1 MTAFHKD
8 ALPHGYELQE
18 YTIEAVLGHGGFGI
32 TYRASDRNLQAEVA
46 IKEYFPGELAARTD
60 IANVMPKQTPKVM
73 RDYYAG
79 LKNFI
84 KEARALAHFK
94 HPNIVRVLR
103 YLETNGTAYMVME
116 YERGR
121 SLSDHLRQHG
131 PRLDE
136 STLHRIFLPI
146 LNGVRA
152 VHEADMLHLDI
163 KPENIYLREDGTP
176 MLIDFGSTRQAI
188 SQTMPDKFLVTHGYA
203 PIEQYPDRGK
213 QGPWTDIYA
222 LGASMYRCISG
233 KRPVKALE
241 RYQAVLTY
249 QVDPLTPA
257 ILAGKDHYSTQL
269 LECIDWALQI
279 YPRDRP
285 QSVREFQDHLLRV
298 PGTTARTAASST
310 TTTTTSTTR
319 SATWTMGPRPMPPVR
334 VGKRRPS
341 RHRWMLLLLLLAAVV
356 GGYAWFV
363 YRPFAP
369 ATEPAARQPA
379 ALPGET
385 PVTKGVTQSPDVAG
399 ATTTAAPGKAQLSPE
414 RPPPVLYQTFEGH
427 GEGATGVAFSAN
439 GGRVAVGGGD
449 GKVRIWDSA
458 RGTLLK
464 ILEGHTHAV
473 SAVAF
478 SPDGRWL
485 VSAGLDGGVRLWDA
499 RSLTQQAEWYNF
511 GGALRTAAFSP
522 DSKRIAVAGRAQR
535 LSIWDIDG
543 KQPRL
548 TLGGHGGEIYAIAF
562 SSDGQWIASAGAD
575 RAVRLWNSARSGDA
589 ASLSVHRAELR
600 ALAFSPDGRWLAA
613 GTMDHAIRLIE
624 TGAGTQVRTLTPAR
638 AAVLSLT
645 YMPDGKRLVAGT
657 GDRRV
662 LLVDTESGAL
672 LQSLDAGAEAVT
684 SVAVSAD
691 GRLIAAANRDGRARL
706 WRLP

>member
-32 TYRASDRNLQAEVA
+32 TYRARDRNLQTEVA
-46 IKEYFPGELAARTD
+46 IKEYFPGELAERKG
-60 IANVMPKQTPKVM
+60 IAAVLPKQTPKAM
-73 RDYYAG
+73 RDYFTG

-116 YERGR
+116 YEHGR
-121 SLSDHLRQHG
+121 SLSDHMRQHG

-136 STLHRIFLPI
+136 SALHRVFLPI

-188 SQTMPDKFLVTHGYA
+188 SYTMPDKFLVTHGYA
-203 PIEQYPDRGK
+203 PIEQYPDKGK

-222 LGASMYRCISG
+222 LGASMYRCVSG

-241 RYQAVLTY
+241 RYQAILTY
-249 QVDPLTPA
+249 RVDPLTPA
-257 ILAGKDHYSTQL
+257 IIAGKDHYSSQL
-269 LECIDWALQI
+269 LECIDWALQV

-285 QSVREFQDHLLRV
+285 QSVREFQDRLLRG
-298 PGTTARTAASST
+298 PGTTTRTAAST
-310 TTTTTSTTR
+310 TATTTTSTTR
-319 SATWTMGPRPMPPVR
+319 SAAWTMGPRPLPPIR
-334 VGKRRPS
+334 ASRQSSR
-341 RHRWMLLLLLLAAVV
+341 RHRWVLPLMLLAAVV
-356 GGYAWFV
+356 GGYTWFV
-363 YRPFAP
+363 YRPFTPGTEPVAKP
-369 ATEPAARQPA
+369 ATG
-379 ALPGET
+379 LSGEVRT
-385 PVTKGVTQSPDVAG
+385 SDS
-399 ATTTAAPGKAQLSPE
+399 ATTVPDAIGEKAVGASGKSQPSAE
-414 RPPPVLYQTFEGH
+414 KPPPAPYQSLEGH
-427 GEGATGVAFSAN
+427 TDGALSVAFSAN
-439 GGRVAVGGGD
+439 GGRIAIGGGD
-449 GKVRIWDSA
+449 GKVRVWDSA

-464 ILEGHTHAV
+464 ILEGHTRAV

-499 RSLTQQAEWYNF
+499 RTLTQHAEWYNF
-511 GGALRTAAFSP
+511 GGALRAVAFSP
-522 DSKRIAVAGRAQR
+522 DSRRIAVAGRAQR
-535 LSIWDIDG
+535 VSIWDIEG

-548 TLGGHGGEIYAIAF
+548 TLGGQGGEIYAIAF
-562 SSDGQWIASAGAD
+562 SPDGQWVASAGAD
-575 RAVRLWNSARSGDA
+575 RTVRLWSSTRAGGA
-589 ASLSVHRAELR
+589 ASLSVHRAEVH
-600 ALAFSPDGRWLAA
+600 ALAFSPDGHWLAA
-613 GTMDHAIRLIE
+613 GTMDNVIRLVE
-624 TGAGTQVRTLTPAR
+624 TGAGAQVRTLTPAR
-638 AAVLSLT
+638 APVLALA

-657 GDRRV
+657 ADHRV
-662 LLVDTESGAL
+662 LLVDPESGAL
-672 LQSLDAGAEAVT
+672 LRSLDAGAEAVT

-691 GRLIAAANRDGRARL
+691 GRLIAAGSRDGRARI
-706 WRLP
+706 WRQP

>member
-32 TYRASDRNLQAEVA
+32 TYRARDRNLQAEVA
-46 IKEYFPGELAARTD
+46 IKEYFPGELAVRKD
-60 IANVMPKQTPKVM
+60 IATVLPKQTPKVM
-73 RDYYAG
+73 RDYYTG

-94 HPNIVRVLR
+94 HSNIVRVLR

-116 YERGR
+116 YEHGR

-257 ILAGKDHYSTQL
+257 IIAGKDHYSTQL

-298 PGTTARTAASST
+298 PGTTAKTAAST
-310 TTTTTSTTR
+310 TVTTTTSTTR
-319 SATWTMGPRPMPPVR
+319 SATWTMGSRPMPPAR
-334 VGKRRPS
+334 TGKRRPA
-341 RHRWMLLLLLLAAVV
+341 HRRWVLPLLFLAAVV

-363 YRPFAP
+363 YRPFSP
-369 ATEPAARQPA
+369 ATEPVTRPPT
-379 ALPGET
+379 ALPGEAPT
-385 PVTKGVTQSPDVAG
+385 ADSAAAPGAVGTK
-399 ATTTAAPGKAQLSPE
+399 TADIPGKAQLPPE

-427 GEGATGVAFSAN
+427 VDGALGVAFSAN
-439 GGRVAVGGGD
+439 GGRVAIGSGD
-449 GKVRIWDSA
+449 GKVRVWDSA

-464 ILEGHTHAV
+464 ILQGHTHAV
-473 SAVAF
+473 SAVTF

-485 VSAGLDGGVRLWDA
+485 ASVGLDGGVRLWDA
-499 RSLTQQAEWYNF
+499 RSLTQHAEWYNF
-511 GGALRTAAFSP
+511 GGALRAVSFSP

-535 LSIWDIDG
+535 VSIWDIEG

-548 TLGGHGGEIYAIAF
+548 TLGGQGGEIYAIAF
-562 SSDGQWIASAGAD
+562 SPDGQWIASAGTD
-575 RAVRLWNSARSGDA
+575 RTVRLWNSTRSGDA

-613 GTMDHAIRLIE
+613 GTMDNVIRLVE

-638 AAVLSLT
+638 APVLALA

-657 GDRRV
+657 GDHRV
-662 LLVDTESGAL
+662 LLVDAESGAL
-672 LQSLDAGAEAVT
+672 LQSLDVGTEAVT

-691 GRLIAAANRDGRARL
+691 GRFIAAASRDGRVRL
-706 WRLP
+706 WRQP